1 MRSYLFD
8 YPRLKDFPKK
18 NPDSMLLRACD
29 GITLPQLKGS
39 FDIWCQIAVIS
50 ETKAYNTDEEREVI
64 KLFRTDF
71 SALIDAMFCIVKSM
85 ENELKEK
92 EYDQEIRYYIVNY
105 YKPEEE
111 PIPPFEFPEHFFS
124 KIDLENA
131 RSLLWI
137 LLEAVII
144 YKGDLKEQ
152 LDNNEL
158 LISYE
163 RFLVILEG
171 AYSIM
176 KMVRKRDS
184 K

>member
-18 NPDSMLLRACD
+18 NPDSMLVRACEE
-29 GITLPQLKGS
+29 ITLSQLKGN
-39 FDIWCQIAVIS
+39 FNIWCQIGMIS

-71 SALIDAMFCIVKSM
+71 SALIDAMYCIGKSFKKDL
-85 ENELKEK
+85 EDKKFN
-92 EYDQEIRYYIVNY
+92 QEIQDYIINY

-111 PIPPFEFPEHFFS
+111 PIIPTEFPEYFFS
-124 KIDLENA
+124 KFDIDSA
-131 RSLLWI
+131 RCLLWI

-144 YKGDLKEQ
+144 YKGDLQEH
-152 LDNNEL
+152 LDNKDL

-163 RFLVILEG
+163 RFLVILES
-171 AYSIM
+171 ACAIM
-176 KMVRKRDS
+176 KKIRKRDS